1 MEITSPTDTGDRG
14 VLVLLAAL
22 FFVSG
27 ACGLVYQQL
36 WLREM
41 TLVFGVT
48 VHAVSTVLAA
58 FFGGLALGSVI
69 AGRVVHRTARP
80 LHWYGVAEIAIG
92 VLAVLSPFLFDV
104 VERIYLEIADVV
116 PDSRVLLTG
125 VRFVLAIAALIVPAT
140 LMGASLP
147 LVMKSSLTRSDRLG
161 ERVSVLYGAN
171 TTGAIVGTIAAGF
184 VLIGRYGITSS
195 FRLAAAANVIVGVV
209 AIVASNRTATPPQPD
224 LVKFRRPEDAE
235 TSRDRDSGDR
245 IARTVLGVFVVSGF
259 VAIALEVVWFRVL
272 VLYLESNTYAFT
284 IMLATVLGG
293 IALGSFIAT
302 PLLARG
308 VNHIRVLAV
317 VEFGVAIA
325 AASSLLLLSK
335 AYGVRDRV
343 GDVVTLVDG
352 DLEFVVIASALAILP
367 TTILMGLAF
376 PFGVRLYVGD
386 DPDPGRR
393 IGAFYGLNVAAGIVG
408 SLVAGFILVP
418 VLGTRRSLI
427 LLVLASVVA
436 ATVVAIA
443 AWDARRQ
450 RTIIAV
456 VTVVVAALVLGP
468 AVPNPYSSALR
479 YRYPDERLLWIEEGA
494 QTTVSIQERSDGTR
508 AMYLDGLHQANDA
521 AFMVGYH
528 RLIGTLAVALHPD
541 PRTALGRRPRWWR
554 HGVRRELDPD
564 RRRRGRRTVRRGR
577 ARGRLPRTRQSGC
590 GRPGERRHPGRRRS
604 QPPPRDREAVRRH
617 HRRRHPTGARRRGQG
632 VVDRVLGAGAR
643 RVGGR
648 RVDAAVG
655 ARRT

>member
-1 MEITSPTDTGDRG
+1 MSTVSEERVQIASPTDPGDRG

-58 FFGGLALGSVI
+58 FFGGLALGSVV
-69 AGRVVHRTARP
+69 AGRIVHRTARP

-92 VLAVLSPFLFDV
+92 VLALLSPLAFDV
-104 VERIYLEIADVV
+104 VERIYVAIADAV

-125 VRFVLAIAALIVPAT
+125 VRFVLAIAVLIVPAT

-171 TTGAIVGTIAAGF
+171 TTGAIVGTIVAGF
-184 VLIGRYGITSS
+184 VLIGRYGIISS
-195 FRLAAAANVIVGVV
+195 FRLAAVANVVVGVV
-209 AIVASNRTATPPQPD
+209 AIVASRRTASPPQPD

-235 TSRDRDSGDR
+235 TSRDRAATDR
-245 IARTVLGVFVVSGF
+245 MARTVLGVFVVSGF

-302 PLLARG
+302 PLLARR
-308 VNHIRVLAV
+308 VDHIRILAV

-367 TTILMGLAF
+367 TTVLMGLAF

-393 IGAFYGLNVAAGIVG
+393 IGTFYGLNVAAGIVG
-408 SLVAGFILVP
+408 SLVAGFVLVP
-418 VLGTRRSLI
+418 LHRNPRQPDRAG
-427 LLVLASVVA
+427 
-436 ATVVAIA
+436 
-443 AWDARRQ
+443 AR
-450 RTIIAV
+450 V
-456 VTVVVAALVLGP
+456 
-468 AVPNPYSSALR
+468 
-479 YRYPDERLLWIEEGA
+479 
-494 QTTVSIQERSDGTR
+494 
-508 AMYLDGLHQANDA
+508 
-521 AFMVGYH
+521 
-528 RLIGTLAVALHPD
+528 
-541 PRTALGRRPRWWR
+541 GRRRDR
-554 HGVRRELDPD
+554 CGDHGVGRTTAADDHRC
-564 RRRRGRRTVRRGR
+564 RRRRAR
-577 ARGRLPRTRQSGC
+577 ARSCSARRCPTRTPRRCGTAIPTSGC
-590 GRPGERRHPGRRRS
+590 CGS
-604 QPPPRDREAVRRH
+604 
-617 HRRRHPTGARRRGQG
+617 
-632 VVDRVLGAGAR
+632 R
-643 RVGGR
+643 RVPR
-648 RVDAAVG
+648 PR
-655 ARRT
+655 